1 MEEDGGE
8 RGRETAATQSAAD
21 RKIKERD
28 AVGSRYRFVR
38 RERENERT
46 RRADGG
52 KISEVTRASRV
63 SSFVEIANFLSLSL
77 SGTRGKLVGNYLH
90 GYARKVYPTAM
101 LHFHIELRYFYYR
114 ESKGGLTIVLLTLP
128 RISIQLV
135 TEETITVTK
144 QSCQSRR
151 ERKN

>member
-63 SSFVEIANFLSLSL
+63 SSFVEIANFPPFLSPSL
-77 SGTRGKLVGNYLH
+77 ARGENSL
-90 GYARKVYPTAM
+90 
-101 LHFHIELRYFYYR
+101 E
-114 ESKGGLTIVLLTLP
+114 TICTDTP
-128 RISIQLV
+128 GKYIQLRCC
-135 TEETITVTK
+135 TSI
-144 QSCQSRR
+144 
-151 ERKN
+151 

>member
-63 SSFVEIANFLSLSL
+63 SSFVEIANFPLPYRITLLLL
-77 SGTRGKLVGNYLH
+77 SGVKGRSDDRLTYLAEDIDTTRNGGNDHRYKAELSITKREEKLMEH
-90 GYARKVYPTAM
+90 P
-101 LHFHIELRYFYYR
+101 F
-114 ESKGGLTIVLLTLP
+114 
-128 RISIQLV
+128 
-135 TEETITVTK
+135 
-144 QSCQSRR
+144 
-151 ERKN
+151 